1 MRTCERCS
9 CHSDD
14 FCANSQFYTPPDRQ
28 VEYSDSSLSL
38 RRATNVVTWQ
48 SSGAK
53 YACWLDSRAVAR
65 NDKWKIWNIP
75 LACRARQHQADN
87 LAKLWQE
94 ILSLLELIAKI
105 FCAVV
110 IVRTSEVLGNT
121 QPRVAVASAPF
132 EFSACATG
140 APTKQTILRQFTS
153 FPFQE
158 MFRLR
163 ST

>member
-1 MRTCERCS
+1 MTIGCGRP
-9 CHSDD
+9 
-14 FCANSQFYTPPDRQ
+14 AI
-28 VEYSDSSLSL
+28 LSL
-38 RRATNVVTWQ
+38 RGATKVVTWQ

-53 YACWLDSRAVAR
+53 YACWLDSSAVAR

-110 IVRTSEVLGNT
+110 IVRTSEALGNT

-132 EFSACATG
+132 EQLGIDIYFD
-140 APTKQTILRQFTS
+140 FV
-153 FPFQE
+153 
-158 MFRLR
+158 
-163 ST
+163 